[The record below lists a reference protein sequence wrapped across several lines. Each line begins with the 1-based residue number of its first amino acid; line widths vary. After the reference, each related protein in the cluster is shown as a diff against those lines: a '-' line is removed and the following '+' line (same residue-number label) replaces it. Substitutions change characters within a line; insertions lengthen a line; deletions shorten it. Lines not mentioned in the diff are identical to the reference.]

1 MLKRVDS
8 YVGAYPSRKTGS
20 HFSGI
25 CAHAIAVV
33 ITFFVVSHAPAHA
46 QAART
51 WVASNG
57 NDATACSRAA
67 PCRTFAGAIAK
78 TAAGGAITCVDA
90 AEYGAVTIAKS
101 ISIVCDHT
109 LAAITTAATGVTITT
124 AATDT
129 VTLSGLDIEGNGA
142 GVNGINFTGGGTLHV
157 HKIRVHGFRGTTT
170 NRALG
175 INFVPT
181 AAAKLFVSDSVI
193 TDNGFGFGGAGILV
207 APASAVAATASIVN
221 CRVENNLLGIRTI
234 GTPTTTSVAIADST
248 FVGNSSGIANSGSVM
263 MLSRIVSANNTNQGI
278 SNGNAGTMTRLSDS
292 LVSGNATGIANG
304 SGAFIT
310 SYKNNQIR
318 GNTLDGTPL
327 PSEIAE

>member
-1 MLKRVDS
+1 MVK
-8 YVGAYPSRKTGS
+8 
-20 HFSGI
+20 H
-25 CAHAIAVV
+25 V
-33 ITFFVVSHAPAHA
+33 IKALAFATTLVLLSHAPAHA

-51 WVASNG
+51 FVASNG
-57 NDATACSRAA
+57 NDAAVCSRAA

-78 TAAGGAITCVDA
+78 TAAGGAITCVDT

-109 LAAITTAATGVTITT
+109 LAAITTAATGVTVTT

-157 HKIRVHGFRGTTT
+157 HKTRVRGFRGSTS
-170 NRALG
+170 NRAFG
-175 INFVPT
+175 INFVPS

-193 TDNGFGFGGAGILV
+193 TDNGAGFGGSGILV
-207 APASAVAATASIVN
+207 APASAVVATASIVN

-234 GTPTTTSVAIADST
+234 GTPTTTNVAIADSS
-248 FVGNSSGIANSGSVM
+248 FVGNSTGIANSGSVL
-263 MLSRIVSANNTNQGI
+263 MLSHVVAANNSSQGVL
-278 SNGNAGTMTRLSDS
+278 NGNAGTTTRIGDS
-292 LVSGNATGIANG
+292 VVSGNATGVLNG
-304 SGAFIT
+304 SGSFFT

-318 GNTLDGTPL
+318 GNTTDGTPL